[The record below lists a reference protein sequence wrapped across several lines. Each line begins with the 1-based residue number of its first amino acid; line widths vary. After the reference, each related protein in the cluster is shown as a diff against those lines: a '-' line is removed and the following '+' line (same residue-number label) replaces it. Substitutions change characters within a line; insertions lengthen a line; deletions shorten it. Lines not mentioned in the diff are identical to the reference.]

1 MKKIIFAAATAVA
14 MFAFSGTAEARRLSQ
29 NTQYSAQVEDMSSFD
44 PIGEIL
50 GGSNWKVIPA
60 IQYHVQKFT
69 YHGTNKHYARY
80 SHGHGSVVSH
90 SYSGP
95 ISASIVTY
103 GHMLQNMGYRVSEHP
118 AFGGVHHV
126 HHGWAH
132 YAGRAIDVNVGRGVY
147 EAHSAYAG
155 RFDRL
160 AAAARHAGYTVL
172 WRVAGHF
179 DHMHIQR

>member
-1 MKKIIFAAATAVA
+1 MKKIIFAVTTAAMLAL
-14 MFAFSGTAEARRLSQ
+14 SSTAEARRLSQ
-29 NTQYSAQVEDMSSFD
+29 NTQYSKQEEVTFD
-44 PIGEIL
+44 PIGDLL
-50 GGSNWKVIPA
+50 GGSNWSASPA
-60 IQYHVQKFT
+60 IHYHVQKFS
-69 YHGTNKHYARY
+69 YHGNNTHYARHY
-80 SHGHGSVVSH
+80 SHDHVSH

-95 ISASIVTY
+95 VSASIVSY

-147 EAHSAYAG
+147 EAHSGYSS

-160 AAAARHAGYTVL
+160 AAAARRAGYTVL